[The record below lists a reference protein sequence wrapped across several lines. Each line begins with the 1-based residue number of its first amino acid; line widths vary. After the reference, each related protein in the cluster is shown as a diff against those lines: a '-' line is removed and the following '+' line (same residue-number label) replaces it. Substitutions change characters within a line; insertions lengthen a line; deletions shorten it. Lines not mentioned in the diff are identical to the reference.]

1 MKSKPSFEELFQSI
15 HKSSTIILV
24 GFMGSGKT
32 TFGMKLAKKLNYQF
46 VDTDKEIEELVGM
59 SIESIF
65 NTKGEKYFRQLEK
78 QYIQKLKVQNVVIAT
93 GGGMPCFYDN
103 MEYLNKIGVTV
114 YLEYSSQELFERLKN
129 ETVNRPLLKHKSEED
144 LFDYIDDLLLKRERY
159 YLQAQTIY

>member
-93 GGGMPCFYDN
+93 GGGMPCF
-103 MEYLNKIGVTV
+103 
-114 YLEYSSQELFERLKN
+114 
-129 ETVNRPLLKHKSEED
+129 
-144 LFDYIDDLLLKRERY
+144 
-159 YLQAQTIY
+159 

>member
-144 LFDYIDDLLLKRERY
+144 LFNYIDNLLLKRERF

>member
-1 MKSKPSFEELFQSI
+1 
-15 HKSSTIILV
+15 
-24 GFMGSGKT
+24 MGSGKT

>member
-32 TFGMKLAKKLNYQF
+32 TFGMKLAKKMNYQF

-144 LFDYIDDLLLKRERY
+144 LFNYIDDLLLKREHY